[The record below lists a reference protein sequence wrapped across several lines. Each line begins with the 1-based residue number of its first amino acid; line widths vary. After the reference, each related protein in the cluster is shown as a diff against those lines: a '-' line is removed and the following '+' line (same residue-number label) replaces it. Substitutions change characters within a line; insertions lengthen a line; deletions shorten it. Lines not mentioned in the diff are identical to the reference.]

1 MAGWIWLIITSI
13 LLILSAWILI
23 NIRKYCYRKNQ
34 FGKGSVKKIASW
46 FDKGYGYVLLLYYIL
61 IFAGITTTFYFGL
74 GMEDVF
80 SGLVAGTAIT
90 SFIVI
95 ELPHLMKPN
104 IVVVSLPA
112 IKETKTYKDEP
123 QTQVKIKLGGE
134 ELLFFKLTNAGT
146 NNYLNCT
153 FWFFFPE
160 GIQPIQEPK
169 FYEDLEYK
177 KEFEIQRPKRCVCFL
192 PNKNYQ
198 SISRGNYMVFPIWVN
213 VSPDIDNSEKKA
225 TIMVS
230 SESRWGTFTGDFPI
244 SILRGNGEGE
254 RIECQ
259 A

>member
-177 KEFEIQRPKRCVCFL
+177 KEFEIWFL
-192 PNKNYQ
+192 GKPERRA
-198 SISRGNYMVFPIWVN
+198 RGTIRAEPERMLSLSWPLCNSGCLAAIDEGGQDLFDPARFFYMPPIWQTI
-213 VSPDIDNSEKKA
+213 SNSSF
-225 TIMVS
+225 V
-230 SESRWGTFTGDFPI
+230 TG
-244 SILRGNGEGE
+244 
-254 RIECQ
+254 
-259 A
+259 